1 MRTQAKRRSGLGPV
15 WRAMMWGSFALL
27 LCLPALAMAL
37 RAEGVDWSRSD
48 FVIMG
53 ALLVAL
59 GTGIEFAVR
68 FLPSRGA
75 QVIAAGL
82 AVLVFLTVWAEL
94 AVGVFGTPFAGS

>member
-1 MRTQAKRRSGLGPV
+1 MRTQAKLCSGLGHV

-37 RAEGVDWSRSD
+37 RAKGVDWSRSD
-48 FVIMG
+48 FIIMG
-53 ALLVAL
+53 ALLAAL
-59 GTGIEFAVR
+59 GTGIEIAVR
-68 FLPSRGA
+68 FLPSRRA

-82 AVLVFLTVWAEL
+82 AVLVFLVAWVEL